1 MILCYKLNETQVQE
15 MIGRI
20 RADLEKTKYRC
31 AIGYALYSNRMKLDR
46 VCQIADDIMYE
57 DKRKMKGGQ

>member
-20 RADLEKTKYRC
+20 RADLEKNEIPVC
-31 AIGYALYSNRMKLDR
+31 NR
-46 VCQIADDIMYE
+46 VCLIFKSYE
-57 DKRKMKGGQ
+57 IGPCVPDSGRYHVRR